1 MLRLRYIVATLLL
14 LFVACTK
21 EEPTAPTSATLRS
34 IECPNRSYTLD
45 ALGTTEI
52 PFRVEDSKAL
62 FNYAISSIGFEV
74 QLRLEGEVTQSPTE
88 FGLVRVVADDEEQG
102 LYRATIADNG
112 SSAMYSQRV
121 HIAIKRES
129 GELVLSNAVRVASSN
144 YVSGINSIAIE
155 KRSNPSLKKD
165 ILFDYN
171 PKAQSYTAHI
181 DEYIADR
188 RFKVRF
194 ATDGIDNLKVDGVA
208 VENNEAVIDFK
219 HDATLTADIAGTTY
233 EYSLHLGCFT
243 GLPVL
248 SIETPGGQGVWSK
261 DVWVEGSTLWLDG
274 MGRFDNI
281 EGVEMAI
288 RGRGNS
294 TWGYEKKP
302 YAIKFTEKQ
311 KVMGMPKHKR
321 WVLLANY
328 MDRTLIRNRVA
339 FFLAKQTSLAWTP
352 RTEFV
357 ELFLNGQHL
366 GQYLLSEQ
374 VRVDNDRIAITEMT
388 PSDNSGDA
396 ITGGY
401 LLELDFHFD
410 NQWQWWS
417 DHGTPFA
424 VKFPDEEDL
433 TSEQL
438 NWIKSHIAEAES
450 AIYGSNF
457 ANATNG
463 YAKYIDAQS
472 FIDYWL
478 IYELCVNHELGNPG
492 SVYLTKDRGGKLVA
506 GPVWD
511 FDWGTFSYNASP
523 HAKGNLFITWAWW
536 YNRLFEDPAFWDLA
550 RERWAVLKP
559 KFMAVFDFIEQ
570 ERAYIERSWSKN
582 FSMWGISTD
591 INGDERLSFD
601 EAIDRLTEITRERIE
616 AVDKALKY

>member
-1 MLRLRYIVATLLL
+1 ML

-88 FGLVRVVADDEEQG
+88 FELVRVVADDKEQG

-171 PKAQSYTAHI
+171 HKAQSYTAHI

-457 ANATNG
+457 ANATSG

-523 HAKGNLFITWAWW
+523 HAKGKLFITWAWW

-550 RERWAVLKP
+550 SERWAVLKP